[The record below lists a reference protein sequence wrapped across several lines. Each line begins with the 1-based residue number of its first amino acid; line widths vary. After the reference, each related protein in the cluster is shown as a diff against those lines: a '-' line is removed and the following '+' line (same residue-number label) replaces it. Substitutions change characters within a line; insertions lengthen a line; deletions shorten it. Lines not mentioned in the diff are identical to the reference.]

1 MNLRLSVSI
10 FYNFTC
16 YNLFDEIMIG
26 ITEHWNASIH
36 LFHAIHGGNVY
47 PEEFQ
52 IFRPSNYEYGTS
64 KYKGEIISAK
74 QILQQSHYRD
84 EYDEEIYSYALE
96 LYYERLYQY
105 QPHLF
110 SELVRQASALGG
122 GKDATTTTT
131 ASMSAS
137 AMKILQ
143 QKAMKKT
150 MLRMKH

>member
-1 MNLRLSVSI
+1 M
-10 FYNFTC
+10 
-16 YNLFDEIMIG
+16 
-26 ITEHWNASIH
+26 
-36 LFHAIHGGNVY
+36 FHTIYGGNEY

-52 IFRPSNYEYGTS
+52 IFRPSNYKYGTS
-64 KYKGEIISAK
+64 NYKGDVITAK

-110 SELVRQASALGG
+110 TELVRQASSAVGG
-122 GKDATTTTT
+122 NSATTTTT

-150 MLRMKH
+150 MLRMKS